1 MLQNKRM
8 KRINEIITDLQKD
21 GICIIDSFAN
31 KHELKLLN
39 QEFVKLLSEEHIG
52 VRHTPYSNGRGARV
66 KTNEYNKS
74 EFLSTNSFFS
84 NKYFYDIASKYL
96 GNKVSL
102 NSEIFIVEDVVGSK
116 HIANDLH
123 YDVQNTL
130 KFFLYL
136 TETKK
141 ENGAFTCVPGSHLY
155 TKKYREVYKD
165 KISYE
170 NRHLTR
176 ELDTKKSKEKIPIEG
191 NAGTLIIFDTDV
203 WHQAGF
209 VSNGTRRVMRGHTR
223 LASQSNQNLSLLK
236 RIRKKLKP

>member
-1 MLQNKRM
+1 MDLNLE
-8 KRINEIITDLQKD
+8 EITKILEDK
-21 GICIIDSFAN
+21 GVFKIDSFVPEKA
-31 KHELKLLN
+31 LIGLN
-39 QEFVKLLSEEHIG
+39 QEFDEFLSKEHKG
-52 VRHTPYSNGRGARV
+52 AKHTQYSKGRCAKV
-66 KTNEYNKS
+66 ITNEYNKND
-74 EFLSTNSFFS
+74 FPSTQSFFS
-84 NKYFYDIASKYL
+84 NKEFKIIAKKHL
-96 GNKVSL
+96 GNKVNL
-102 NSEIFIVEDVVGSK
+102 NTEIFVVEDVVGSK

-136 TETKK
+136 IDTTK

-170 NRHLTR
+170 NRYLTR
-176 ELDTKKSKEKIPIEG
+176 ELDTKKSKEKISIEG
-191 NAGTLIIFDTDV
+191 KAGTLIIFDTDV

-209 VSNGTRRVMRGHTR
+209 VSKGTRRVMRGHTR

>member
-8 KRINEIITDLQKD
+8 KKTNEIITDLKKD
-21 GICIIDSFAN
+21 GISIIDSFAN
-31 KHELKLLN
+31 KEQLELLN
-39 QEFVKLLSEEHIG
+39 QEFDEFLSKEHKG
-52 VRHTPYSNGRGARV
+52 AKHAQYSKGRCARV
-66 KTNEYNKS
+66 NTNEYNKD
-74 EFLSTNSFFS
+74 EFPSTNSFFS
-84 NKYFYDIASKYL
+84 NKYFYGIANQYL
-96 GNKVSL
+96 GNKVNL

-203 WHQAGF
+203 WHQAGSI
-209 VSNGTRRVMRGHTR
+209 SNGTRRVMRGHTR
-223 LASQSNQNLSLLK
+223 IESQSNQNLSLIK
-236 RIRKKLKP
+236 RIWTKIKI

>member
-1 MLQNKRM
+1 MDLNLEEINKILED
-8 KRINEIITDLQKD
+8 KGVFK
-21 GICIIDSFAN
+21 IDSFVPEKA
-31 KHELKLLN
+31 LIGLN
-39 QEFVKLLSEEHIG
+39 LEFDKFLSKEHVG
-52 VRHTPYSNGRGARV
+52 AEHSPYSNGRCARV
-66 KTNEYNKS
+66 RTKDYNKN
-74 EFLSTNSFFS
+74 EFYATHSFFS
-84 NKYFYDIASKYL
+84 DKDFYNIASQYL
-96 GNKVSL
+96 GNKVNL

-191 NAGTLIIFDTDV
+191 DAGTLIIFDTDV
-203 WHQAGF
+203 WHQAGL

-223 LASQSNQNLSLLK
+223 IESQSNQN
-236 RIRKKLKP
+236 P